1 MCNEF
6 SLNLGNEIT
15 VIIIDYESNGAL
27 TPCAC
32 LVKVGKPFAMV
43 FVACVEY
50 DPLSSE

>member
-1 MCNEF
+1 MSDEF
-6 SLNLGNEIT
+6 ALNLSNEIT
-15 VIIIDYESNGAL
+15 VIIINHEPYRAL

-32 LVKVGKPFAMV
+32 LVEVGKPLAMV